1 MLIKKIEVME
11 ITRYNS
17 DSGNRDMST
26 ESYDKDMSFF
36 EVLQRATQ
44 LKAPL
49 IVKTSYVNDERPGAW
64 YIKGQNS
71 NFSYEDIKIM
81 VEENVQNNKH
91 SKRVCYLI
99 KYFD

>member
-1 MLIKKIEVME
+1 ME

-17 DSGNRDMST
+17 DSGNRDMPA
-26 ESYDKDMSFF
+26 ESYDKDMSFIR
-36 EVLQRATQ
+36 VLQRAVEI
-44 LKAPL
+44 KAPL
-49 IVKTSYVNDERPGAW
+49 IVKTSYVNDERCGAW

-91 SKRVCYLI
+91 SKRICYLI

>member
-1 MLIKKIEVME
+1 ME

>member
-1 MLIKKIEVME
+1 ME

-17 DSGNRDMST
+17 DSGSRDMG
-26 ESYDKDMSFF
+26 EKSYDKSMPFI
-36 EVLQRATQ
+36 EVLQKAIQ

-49 IVKTSYVNDERPGAW
+49 IVKTSYVNEEHPGAW
-64 YIKGQNS
+64 YVKGHTSNLSYQDIRSMIEQN
-71 NFSYEDIKIM
+71 
-81 VEENVQNNKH
+81 VETNTH

>member
-1 MLIKKIEVME
+1 ME

-17 DSGNRDMST
+17 DTGNRDMR
-26 ESYDKDMSFF
+26 EEHYDKHMPFI
-36 EVLQRATQ
+36 EVLQRAAQ

-71 NFSYEDIKIM
+71 NFSYEEIKIM
-81 VEENVQNNKH
+81 IEENVENNKH